1 MMTMFLPAF
10 SSRAPILIAAASAA
24 PEEMPTG
31 TPSSLAARRAVSKAS
46 SLVTVTI
53 SS

>member
-1 MMTMFLPAF
+1 MMTMFLPSF
-10 SSRAPILIAAASAA
+10 SGRWPTLIAAVRAA

-31 TPSSLAARRAVSKAS
+31 TPSSLATRRACSKAS
-46 SLVTVTI
+46 SLVTVTT